1 MAMDRDTLKMNLY
14 MNYGIIWNHEHSE
27 AYRRLTGQ
35 GVGHSLSSND
45 EKEEKVDKPQYGEW
59 KKLDYNPLRFVE
71 DNKKNDETAAGKKRK
86 KEDDEDGK
94 DFQRNLSRGIY
105 IYVTF
110 LLKTLV
116 ANIFW

>member
-71 DNKKNDETAAGKKRK
+71 DNKKMMRPQQAKNERRKTMKTARI
-86 KEDDEDGK
+86 
-94 DFQRNLSRGIY
+94 SREISPGVFISM
-105 IYVTF
+105 
-110 LLKTLV
+110 
-116 ANIFW
+116 